1 LLIQQEFLPGIAA
14 LGEYMVKV
22 AIIGGSGYTGLEL
35 MRLVARHPGVEL
47 TAVTSREFEDKP
59 VSAVFPAL
67 AGICSLNFSWPD
79 PAKLATAADLFF
91 VALPHKTAMAVIPT
105 FLEAGAKVV
114 DLSADFRFR
123 DKNLYEKWYQEH
135 SCPDLLREAV
145 YGLPELYREAI
156 KNTRLVGNP
165 GCYPTSVILG
175 LAPLLAAEL
184 IEPQSIIA
192 DCKSG
197 VSGAGRGVSLGTL
210 YCEVNDG
217 FRAYKVAEHRHTP
230 EMEQEL
236 GLLAGE
242 PLTITFTP
250 HLVPMNRGILAT
262 LYTTPKRVLDDE
274 ELLAVYQRFY
284 QNEPFVRVCP
294 AGVLPST
301 AAVRGS
307 NYCDLAVRLDRRARR
322 FIVVSAIDNL
332 TRGAS
337 GQAVCNM
344 NLMLGFPET
353 QGLEIVP
360 FVP

>member
-1 LLIQQEFLPGIAA
+1 
-14 LGEYMVKV
+14 M
-22 AIIGGSGYTGLEL
+22 
-35 MRLVARHPGVEL
+35 
-47 TAVTSREFEDKP
+47 
-59 VSAVFPAL
+59 
-67 AGICSLNFSWPD
+67 
-79 PAKLATAADLFF
+79 LFF

-105 FLEAGAKVV
+105 LLESGAKVV

-123 DKNLYEKWYQEH
+123 DKNLYEQWYQEH
-135 SCPDLLREAV
+135 SSPDLFSEAV

-156 KNTRLVGNP
+156 KNARLVGNP

-197 VSGAGRGVSLGTL
+197 ASGAGRGVSLGTL

-250 HLVPMNRGILAT
+250 HLVPMSRGILAT
-262 LYTTPKRVLDDE
+262 LYATPKRRPGGRGAAGGVSAVLSE
-274 ELLAVYQRFY
+274 RAVRPGLPGRGSPQHRGSARLQLLRSGH
-284 QNEPFVRVCP
+284 P
-294 AGVLPST
+294 AGSAGQTVH
-301 AAVRGS
+301 RGFS
-307 NYCDLAVRLDRRARR
+307 H
-322 FIVVSAIDNL
+322 
-332 TRGAS
+332 
-337 GQAVCNM
+337 
-344 NLMLGFPET
+344 
-353 QGLEIVP
+353 
-360 FVP
+360 

>member
-1 LLIQQEFLPGIAA
+1 MVLLAFSYPKAGILVA
-14 LGEYMVKV
+14 KV

-35 MRLVARHPGVEL
+35 MRLLARHPGVEL
-47 TAVTSREFEDKP
+47 TAVTSREFEGKP

-79 PAKLATAADLFF
+79 PAKLADAAELFF

-105 FLEAGAKVV
+105 LLLAGAKVV

-123 DKNLYEKWYQEH
+123 DKNLYEEWYQEH
-135 SCPDLLREAV
+135 TSPELLREAV

-156 KNTRLVGNP
+156 KHARLVGNP

-175 LAPLLAAEL
+175 LASLLANGL

-197 VSGAGRGVSLGTL
+197 ASGAGRGVSLATL

-236 GLLAGE
+236 SLLAGE

-250 HLVPMNRGILAT
+250 HLVPMSRGILAT
-262 LYTTPKRVLDDE
+262 LYATPKRLLEDT
-274 ELLAVYQRFY
+274 ELQAVYQNFY

-294 AGVLPST
+294 AGVLPNTS
-301 AAVRGS
+301 AVRGS

-322 FIVVSAIDNL
+322 YIAIAAIDNL

-353 QGLEIVP
+353 QGIEIVP